1 VRPWCAVGVPGTVV
15 GMGPEE
21 MARLWDE
28 HTAEEF
34 ALRDVDATMAT
45 MVPEPSVVHLPTLIG
60 AQGQEGVRRFY
71 AEEFIGEGAA

>member
-1 VRPWCAVGVPGTVV
+1 
-15 GMGPEE
+15 
-21 MARLWDE
+21 
-28 HTAEEF
+28 
-34 ALRDVDATMAT
+34 